1 MGTLYLKENKT
12 QNFYKNNAKEL
23 ITKYDNAQVN
33 SLNRLFEKYISKEAK
48 VLDIGFG
55 SGRDLKTI
63 QAISPNVFGL
73 DACEEFINHSN
84 KTNLKGRTAKSVL
97 PDIDIHKLQ
106 TSISKF
112 DVIISIAVLMHL
124 PILDIVKTIQ
134 NIKEIL
140 LDEGIIIVSYS
151 LKRENIDEQYFEDI
165 EKEMME
171 KLFGWYDFI
180 MIEEFENQDGMNRD
194 IEWVTQVFKLS
205 N

>member
-1 MGTLYLKENKT
+1 MQDIKTLD
-12 QNFYKNNAKEL
+12 FYKNNVKEL

-33 SLNRLFEKYISKEAK
+33 SLNRLFKKYISKDTK

-63 QAISPNVFGL
+63 QTITQNIFGL
-73 DACEEFINHSN
+73 DACDEFINHAN
-84 KTNLKGRTAKSVL
+84 TTTLKGRVAKCIL
-97 PDIDIHKLQ
+97 PNIDIHKLQ

-124 PILDIVKTIQ
+124 PISDIVKTIQ

-140 LDEGIIIVSYS
+140 SDEGIVIVSYS
-151 LKRENIDEQYFEDI
+151 LKRENIDERYFEDI

-171 KLFGWYDFI
+171 KLFGRHDFI
-180 MIEEFENQDGMNRD
+180 MIEEFENQDVMSRE
-194 IEWVTQVFKLS
+194 IEWVTQVFLVD
-205 N
+205 